1 MPGGTMAEKIGER
14 TSMGGKGGRFQT
26 THWTAIKAMRSAD
39 STQARVLLG
48 ELLQRYWKPVYCY
61 LRRRG
66 FDNDQAKDLTQSF
79 FQEVV
84 LDGRLLRSADPAKGR
99 FRTLLLT
106 ALDRYLASEYRK
118 RTAQKRLPRDGLIPL
133 EWAQMAE
140 LPTAVQNLT
149 CEDSFHYTWV
159 TELLDALLA
168 EVEEEC
174 VYRGMELHWTLF
186 YERVVQPILEDRSPP
201 PLADLCFRHGIDEAT
216 RASNMIFTVKKR
228 FQRALRRH
236 LRHSVTDKTE
246 VDEEMQALAQF
257 LDRRRQYDR

>member
-1 MPGGTMAEKIGER
+1 
-14 TSMGGKGGRFQT
+14 MGGEGGRFQT

-39 STQARVLLG
+39 STQAHVLLG
-48 ELLQRYWKPVYCY
+48 ELLKSYWKPVYCY

-84 LDGRLLRSADPAKGR
+84 LGGQLLRSADPAKGR

-140 LPTAVQNLT
+140 LPAAVQNLT

-159 TELLDALLA
+159 TELLDTLLA

-174 VYRGMELHWTLF
+174 VYRGMELHWRLF
-186 YERVVQPILEDRSPP
+186 HDRVLQPILEDGKPP
-201 PLADLCFRHGIDEAT
+201 ALADLCSTYGIEEAT
-216 RASNMIFTVKKR
+216 KASNMVFAVKRRLQAALKR
-228 FQRALRRH
+228 HMRQLVA
-236 LRHSVTDKTE
+236 SGTE
-246 VDEEMQALAQF
+246 IAEEIEELARF
-257 LDRRRQYDR
+257 LARRQENPQYGK